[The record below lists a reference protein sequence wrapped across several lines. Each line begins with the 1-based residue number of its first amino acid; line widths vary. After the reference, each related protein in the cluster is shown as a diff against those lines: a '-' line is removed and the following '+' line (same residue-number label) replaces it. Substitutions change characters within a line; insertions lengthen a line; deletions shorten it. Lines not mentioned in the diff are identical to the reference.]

1 MVDGDIDDGFK
12 RAPEE
17 DEDQDDMTRTQRYKA
32 SCMTFVGKFLLIII
46 TCGLIALLVLQ
57 LIAMAHTDGIVAV
70 DVSALN

>member
-1 MVDGDIDDGFK
+1 
-12 RAPEE
+12 
-17 DEDQDDMTRTQRYKA
+17 
-32 SCMTFVGKFLLIII
+32 MTFVGKFLLIII